1 MRETED
7 ETKTGPPRTSDA
19 DPSPDQVVEGGL
31 GMRRLAEAMRH
42 LLRSPKKSGSTSGDS
57 PKRVD

>member
-7 ETKTGPPRTSDA
+7 EMKTGPPRTSDA
-19 DPSPDQVVEGGL
+19 DPSPDRVVEGGL

-42 LLRSPKKSGSTSGDS
+42 LLRFPKKSGSASRDS
-57 PKRVD
+57 PKSVN